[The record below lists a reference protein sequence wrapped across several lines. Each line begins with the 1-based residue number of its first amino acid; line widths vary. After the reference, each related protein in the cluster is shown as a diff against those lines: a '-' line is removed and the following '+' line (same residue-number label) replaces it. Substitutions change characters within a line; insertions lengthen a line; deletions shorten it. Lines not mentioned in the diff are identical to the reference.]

1 MNTKIKNI
9 VVCVLMAA
17 TLLVLTALCFFL
29 PKPDYLDAERREPAA
44 FPEPSLENIMK
55 DGVEYNDSFM
65 SKFEE
70 YAIDSFP
77 FRNEFRTLKA
87 VFVNYV
93 LLQKDNNDIYF
104 ADGQTSKLDYPLNDD
119 MTEFAVDKFNEI
131 FETYLEGKTDNIYLS
146 IIPDKNY
153 FLAEQNGY
161 PSIDFDKMVADI
173 TSGTEFARYI
183 DIFDSLT
190 ADDFYKTDTHWRQE
204 ELGDVV
210 NKLLS
215 AMTGGSMGEY
225 KENVLDNPFYGVYY
239 GQSALPLP
247 PDTIKYLTNETI
259 DALKV
264 TVADSITG
272 MPVES
277 TVYNMNKAFG
287 KDPYEMFLSG
297 ATPIVVMENPNAK
310 TDKELIIFRDSFG
323 SSISPLLT
331 EEYAKVTLLDIRYV
345 NTDLLDDMAP
355 VYGYDFE
362 NADVLFLYSTLILNT
377 AKIFK

>member
-1 MNTKIKNI
+1 MSTKIKNI

-17 TLLVLTALCFFL
+17 TLLVLTALCFIL
-29 PKPDYLDAERREPAA
+29 PKPDFLDAERREPAA
-44 FPEPSLENIMK
+44 FPDPTLENIMK

-65 SKFEE
+65 SKFEK
-70 YAIDSFP
+70 YAIDAFP

-87 VFVNYV
+87 IFVNCV

-104 ADGQTSKLDYPLNDD
+104 VNGQTSKLDYPLKDD
-119 MTEFAVDKFNEI
+119 MTQFAVDKFHEI
-131 FETYLEGKTDNIYLS
+131 FDLYLKDKTDNIYLS

-161 PSIDFDKMVADI
+161 PAIDFDKLVNDI
-173 TSGTEFARYI
+173 TSGAEFAEYI

-190 ADDFYKTDTHWRQE
+190 VNDYYKTDTHWKQE
-204 ELGDVV
+204 NLGKVV
-210 NKLLS
+210 DKLLG
-215 AMTGGSMGEY
+215 AMTGGKMGEY
-225 KENVLDNPFYGVYY
+225 KENTLKNPFYGVYY

-247 PDTIKYLTNETI
+247 PDTIKYLTNGTV
-259 DALKV
+259 DNLKV

-272 MPVES
+272 MPVKS
-277 TVYNMNKAFG
+277 TVYNMDKAFG

-345 NTDLLDDMAP
+345 QTNMLGNLAK
-355 VYGYDFE
+355 VYGYNFE

>member
-1 MNTKIKNI
+1 MSTKIKNI
-9 VVCVLMAA
+9 VVCVMMAA
-17 TLLVLTALCFFL
+17 VLLVLTALCFIL
-29 PKPDYLDAERREPAA
+29 PKEDFLDAERRPPAE
-44 FPEPSLENIMK
+44 FPEPSIENIMK

-65 SKFEE
+65 SKFEK
-70 YAIDSFP
+70 YAIDAFP

-87 VFVNYV
+87 IFVNYV

-104 ADGQTSKLDYPLNDD
+104 VDGQTSKLDYPLKDD
-119 MTEFAVDKFNEI
+119 MTQFATDKFNDI
-131 FETYLEGKTDNIYLS
+131 FNMYLKDKTDNIYLS

-161 PSIDFDKMVADI
+161 PAIDFDKMVNDI
-173 TSGTEFARYI
+173 KNGTEFAEYI
-183 DIFDSLT
+183 DIFDSL
-190 ADDFYKTDTHWRQE
+190 DVNDYYKTDTHWKQE
-204 ELGDVV
+204 SLGDVV
-210 NKLLS
+210 DKLLG
-215 AMTGGSMGEY
+215 AMTGGKMGEY
-225 KENVLDNPFYGVYY
+225 KENTLKNPFYGVYY

-259 DALKV
+259 EGLKV

-272 MPVES
+272 MPLES
-277 TVYNMNKAFG
+277 TVYNMDKAFG

-345 NTDLLDDMAP
+345 QTNMLGNMAN
-355 VYGYDFE
+355 VYGYNFE